1 MVVVTKSCWQQSLFI
16 CQLTNTDNCGRT
28 KEPRNNH
35 FSFLIL
41 RILDNL
47 CFITH
52 NTVLHG
58 EYLFIKL
65 TNYPPSKLADILFL

>member
-1 MVVVTKSCWQQSLFI
+1 MTHIEMRRDHKSYHSESSSLVLDIFPKKI
-16 CQLTNTDNCGRT
+16 VC
-28 KEPRNNH
+28 